1 MSTLKIRRS
10 YDAQFKKDSVRH
22 LMTSGRSVTEVA
34 DELGIDR
41 SNLGKWRQE
50 HLKKMDGESVESEI
64 KPSDMDAENRR
75 LRIELSHVREQ
86 RDILKKAISIFS
98 QEDKGRMS
106 S

>member
-1 MSTLKIRRS
+1 MSTMKIRRR
-10 YDAQFKKDSVRH
+10 YDAEFKKDAVRH
-22 LMTSGRSVTEVA
+22 LMTSGHSITEVA
-34 DELGIDR
+34 EELGIER
-41 SNLGKWRQE
+41 SSLGKWRRE
-50 HLKKMDGESVESEI
+50 HLKAMDAEVHGDDV
-64 KPSDMDAENRR
+64 KASDMDAENRR